1 MNQTPSTTAF
11 DVTLADGSRERI
23 DGPLRGATSPAPA
36 AVRWRSFAHDGITR
50 AGLRY
55 APAASARRHD
65 DERFDQN
72 VPATTRGSCPSQKS
86 NVTVFSTRF
95 TLSLLT
101 SRAIFLNVNV
111 PLSSG
116 RSSVTMNRPTT
127 PTSCLAGSVRDMM
140 SVFGGTLSGCTGQ
153 SCRA

>member
-23 DGPLRGATSPAPA
+23 DGPLRGATSPAPV

-72 VPATTRGSCPSQKS
+72 VPCDDEGFVPVPKIERH
-86 NVTVFSTRF
+86 R
-95 TLSLLT
+95 LLDEIY
-101 SRAIFLNVNV
+101 AVAL
-111 PLSSG
+111 
-116 RSSVTMNRPTT
+116 
-127 PTSCLAGSVRDMM
+127 D
-140 SVFGGTLSGCTGQ
+140 
-153 SCRA
+153 